1 MTTSPPPA
9 AVAIPAGHP
18 LFMIRRPF
26 AWEASYPPGCDWG
39 APLRKGTLNQLF
51 ADACARFGDL
61 PALSYGPV
69 TASYTELAS
78 LVDCAAAGLH
88 ALGVGPDKPL
98 ALFLPNTAWHPVLFF
113 AALKLGARLVHISPL
128 DAERE
133 IVHKLRDTG
142 ARILATTDVGAMAGA
157 GQKLAAGLGAAG
169 MIDTVIIGEDAFWRV
184 GPKAPRTPAGDRI
197 VSGASLL
204 DAQPLPASAFPAVSP
219 DDVALMQF
227 TGGTTGLSKAALLTH
242 GNLFSAAEIYRAWNE
257 PQGKITYGAGKVLL
271 VLPLFHI
278 YALSAVMLSALQSG
292 SELVLHPRFDADAVI
307 TDIEQ
312 RKITFFPGVPT
323 MWIAIANAPGIES
336 RDLSS
341 LESLASGGAPC
352 PVEVEQKIGKMTG
365 LPLGGGWGMTETAP
379 AGTNLPT
386 HGPMRY
392 GSIGVPMPGIYMD
405 IVALDDP
412 RKVLGPNEIGEIR
425 IKGPNVIAGY
435 HNRPDENAKAFVDGF
450 LLTGDMG
457 TMDTDGYFTIVDRKK
472 DMIISGGFN
481 VYPRHIEEAVYEHP
495 AVSEVIVI
503 GVPDSYRGE
512 AAKAFVTLKPGSAEF
527 TLDELRTF
535 LADKVA
541 KYEQP
546 AHLEFRAI
554 LPKTAVGKLSKKELV
569 AEERAKAAKT

>member
-1 MTTSPPPA
+1 MTTA
-9 AVAIPAGHP
+9 ANP
-18 LFMIRRPF
+18 LAMIRRPF
-26 AWEASYPPGCDWG
+26 AWEKSYPPGVDWS
-39 APLRKGTLNQLF
+39 APLRTGTLNDLLAEACTRF
-51 ADACARFGDL
+51 ADR

-69 TASYTELAS
+69 TASYNELSS
-78 LVDCAAAGLH
+78 LIDCCAGGLSK
-88 ALGVGPDKPL
+88 LGIGPGKPL

-133 IVHKLRDTG
+133 IVHKLKDTG

-169 MIDTVIIGEDAFWRV
+169 LIDTVIIGEDAFWRQ
-184 GPKAPRTPAGDRI
+184 GPNAPRTPAGERI

-204 DAQPLPASAFPAVSP
+204 DAEPLPAVALPKVVAS
-219 DDVALMQF
+219 DVALMQY

-242 GNLFSAAEIYRAWNE
+242 GNLFATSEIYRVWGE
-257 PQGKITYGAGKVLL
+257 PQGMVTYGQGKVLC

-278 YALSAVMLSALQSG
+278 YALSAVMLSAFQSG
-292 SELVLHPRFDADAVI
+292 AELILHPRFDPDAVI

-312 RKITFFPGVPT
+312 RRVTYFPGVPT
-323 MWIAIANAPGIES
+323 MWIAIANAPGIER

-341 LESLASGGAPC
+341 LTRLASGGAPC
-352 PVEVEQKIGKMTG
+352 PVEVEQKIGKLTS

-379 AGTNLPT
+379 AGTVVPT
-386 HGPMRY
+386 Y
-392 GSIGVPMPGIYMD
+392 GTIRFGTLGVPLPGIYMD

-412 RKVLGPNEIGEIR
+412 RKVLAPGEVGEIR

-435 HNRPDENAKAFVDGF
+435 HNRPEENSKAFVDGF

-457 TMDTDGYFTIVDRKK
+457 TMDEDGYFTIVDRKK

-481 VYPRHIEEAVYEHP
+481 VYPRHIEEAIYEHP
-495 AVSEVIVI
+495 AVAEVTVI

-512 AAKAFVTLKPGSAEF
+512 AAKAFVALKPGAKEF
-527 TLDELRTF
+527 TLDELRAF

-546 AHLEFRAI
+546 AHLEFRAE

-569 AEERAKAAKT
+569 AEEKARAAKV

>member
-1 MTTSPPPA
+1 MASTAQSYSLA
-9 AVAIPAGHP
+9 
-18 LFMIRRPF
+18 RPF
-26 AWEASYPPGCDWG
+26 PWEKSYPPGVDWG
-39 APLRKGTLNQLF
+39 APLRVGTLNELF
-51 ADACARFGDL
+51 DEACARFADL

-69 TASYTELAS
+69 TASYAELAS
-78 LVDCAAAGLH
+78 LVDSAAAGLR

-113 AALKLGARLVHISPL
+113 AALKLGGRLVHISPL
-128 DAERE
+128 DPERE
-133 IVHKLRDTG
+133 IVHKLQDTG

-169 MIDTVIIGEDAFWRV
+169 LIDTVIIGEDAFWRQ
-184 GPKAPRTPAGDRI
+184 GPNAPHAPAGERI

-204 DAQPLPASAFPAVSP
+204 DAVPLPASAFPKVTAS
-219 DDVALMQF
+219 DVALMQF

-242 GNLFSAAEIYRAWNE
+242 GNLFATIEIYRSWGE
-257 PQGKITYGAGKVLL
+257 QQGTITYGAGKVLC

-278 YALSAVMLSALQSG
+278 FALSAVMLSTFQTGA
-292 SELVLHPRFDADAVI
+292 ELVLHPRFDPDAVI

-323 MWIAIANAPGIES
+323 MWIAIANTQGIEG

-341 LESLASGGAPC
+341 LTRLASGGAPC
-352 PVEVEQKIGKMTG
+352 PVEVEQKIGKLTK

-379 AGTNLPT
+379 AGTGIPE
-386 HGPMRY
+386 HGTMRF
-392 GSIGVPMPGIYMD
+392 GTIGVPLPGIFMD

-412 RKVLGPNEIGEIR
+412 KKVLPVGEVGEIR
-425 IKGPNVIAGY
+425 IKGPNVVAGY
-435 HNRPDENAKAFVDGF
+435 HNRADENARAFVDGY

-457 TMDTDGYFTIVDRKK
+457 TMDADGYFTIVDRKK

-481 VYPRHIEEAVYEHP
+481 VYPRHIEEAIYEHP
-495 AVSEVIVI
+495 AVAEVTVI
-503 GVPDSYRGE
+503 GVPDGYRGE
-512 AAKAFVTLKPGSAEF
+512 AAKAFVALKPGAEEF
-527 TLDELRTF
+527 TLDELRAF

-546 AHLEFRAI
+546 AHLEFRQQ

-569 AEERAKAAKT
+569 AEELAKAAKM